1 MASATPTDK
10 HFDLVVIGGGSGG
23 SGCSRR
29 AAGYGKKVC
38 IIERGHY
45 LDENG
50 VRQGGG
56 VGGTC
61 VNVGCVP
68 KKMMFIAAGPREMM
82 SGHGAVAPSFGYENI
97 GEMTFNWGVM
107 KSKRDAYVKRLN
119 NAYENNWSKAGIT
132 QVNGFAKLSKDAAGK
147 TIVGVTDP
155 KTGAT
160 VDCVTADHIVIA
172 TGGFPNLPSPLKEN
186 GGDLC
191 ITSDGFFD
199 LEEQPKKC
207 AVIGAGY
214 IAVEMAG
221 ILNALGTE
229 TDLFC
234 RGDTVLRRGF
244 DPFIVSTL
252 MAELAKHGPTVQ
264 TNRSPLS
271 AKKESDGTL
280 TLTVEYSH
288 GDSKEIQE
296 FKGYDCI
303 LVATGRDPATCGI
316 GLEEVGVEVTKKGLI
331 TVDKYENTTVPGIY
345 AIGDA
350 TITGWELTP
359 VAIAAGRRLA
369 DRLFGGE
376 PKARIDYDCIP
387 TVVFSHPPIG
397 VVGMTQEVAEGKYGA
412 SNITTKTALFG
423 SMDYAFVEDQYK
435 VKTGVKMVLAGEE
448 EKVVGLHLI
457 GPSADEILQGF
468 GVAIRMGA
476 TRADFEQCVAIHP
489 TSAEEIV
496 TMGGWGQKGG
506 RPHLPASLNE

>member
-1 MASATPTDK
+1 MASAETTK

-23 SGCSRR
+23 SGCARR

-38 IIERGHY
+38 VIERGHY
-45 LDENG
+45 LDEKG
-50 VRQGGG
+50 VRQGAGI
-56 VGGTC
+56 GGTC

-68 KKMMFIAAGPREMM
+68 KKMMFIAAGPREML
-82 SGHGAVAPSFGYENI
+82 SGEGAVGPSYGYENI
-97 GEMTFNWGVM
+97 GEMTFNWKVM
-107 KSKRDAYVKRLN
+107 KTKRDAYVKKLN
-119 NAYENNWSKAGIT
+119 ASYESNWNKAGIT
-132 QVNGFAKLSKDAAGK
+132 QINGFAKLSKDGAGK
-147 TIVGVTDP
+147 TVVGVSDP
-155 KTGAT
+155 QTGAA
-160 VDCVTADHIVIA
+160 VDSVTGDHILIA

-221 ILNALGTE
+221 ILNALGTP

-244 DPFIVSTL
+244 DPFIVDAL
-252 MAELAKHGPTVQ
+252 MAELAKHGPQVQ
-264 TNRSPLS
+264 PNRSPLS
-271 AKKESDGTL
+271 VKKEADGTL
-280 TLTVEYSH
+280 TLAVERTEGQLKHY
-288 GDSKEIQE
+288 EE
-296 FKGYDCI
+296 FKGYDCVM
-303 LVATGRDPATCGI
+303 VATGRDPATSGI
-316 GLEEVGVEVTKKGLI
+316 GLEEVGVELTKKGLI
-331 TVDKYENTTVPGIY
+331 TVDEYENTTAAGIV

-350 TITGWELTP
+350 TTTGWELTP
-359 VAIAAGRRLA
+359 VAIAAGRRLS

-397 VVGMTQEVAEGKYGA
+397 VVGMTQEVAEQKFGA
-412 SNITTKTALFG
+412 ENVTTKTALFG
-423 SMDYAFVEDQYK
+423 SMNFAFVEDEHK
-435 VKTGVKMVLAGEE
+435 VKTGVKMVLSGED

-457 GPSADEILQGF
+457 GPGADEILQGF
-468 GVAIRMGA
+468 GVAIKMGA

-489 TSAEEIV
+489 TRSAVYYLRALAI
-496 TMGGWGQKGG
+496 M
-506 RPHLPASLNE
+506 